1 MYQNDIFLGGAIF
14 INEQGRKVFLFSA
27 LSAEGRKKRA
37 MFFLLNKVI
46 EENAK
51 SNAILDFEG
60 SDDKNLG
67 DFYHRFGATE
77 KLYLQLKINRLPKLI
92 KWLKN

>member
-1 MYQNDIFLGGAIF
+1 MLERYFLMKQIVKF
-14 INEQGRKVFLFSA
+14 FYFL
-27 LSAEGRKKRA
+27 LLQQKAEKKRA
-37 MFFLLNKVI
+37 MFYLLNKFI
-46 EENAK
+46 EGNAK
-51 SNAILDFEG
+51 SNVILDFEG

-77 KLYLQLKINRLPKLI
+77 RLYLQLKINRLPKLI